1 MFADVC
7 ASLVYPCEDV
17 TRVAQRKRRS
27 GGLTAGLQRLRRP
40 QVVWLS
46 LVASMTAAGG
56 LMTLLD
62 GGRAP
67 RMDGVALAAA
77 ARTTQVSSIESVFR
91 TRQALDRER
100 WQYIVIHHS
109 GAAHGSAQTLTTQ
122 HEALG
127 LKGLGHHFV
136 IGNGNGSG
144 DGEVFVGHRWLDQIA
159 GAHAGGPNGELY
171 NLRSIGVCLIGDG
184 DRRPF
189 TPAQISRLA
198 DLVSSLCRE
207 FGIPEERVILH
218 RSIAG
223 TTSPGRLFPEAALR
237 ERLSALR
244 TGGGPI
250 EAR

>member
-1 MFADVC
+1 M
-7 ASLVYPCEDV
+7 
-17 TRVAQRKRRS
+17 
-27 GGLTAGLQRLRRP
+27 
-40 QVVWLS
+40 
-46 LVASMTAAGG
+46 AA
-56 LMTLLD
+56 LD
-62 GGRAP
+62 GPRAP

-77 ARTTQVSSIESVFR
+77 TRTTQVTSIESIFR
-91 TRQALDRER
+91 TRAPVARDR

-109 GAAHGSAQTLTTQ
+109 GSAHGSAQTLAAQ
-122 HEALG
+122 HEAVG

-144 DGEVFVGHRWLDQIA
+144 DGELFVGHRWLDQGY
-159 GAHAGGPNGELY
+159 GAHAAGPDGEWY
-171 NLRSIGVCLIGDG
+171 NTRSIGICLIGDG

-189 TPAQISRLA
+189 SPAQMSRLA
-198 DLVSSLCRE
+198 DLVSALCRD
-207 FGIPEERVILH
+207 FGIPEDRVILH

-244 TGGGPI
+244 PGGTI

>member
-1 MFADVC
+1 MS
-7 ASLVYPCEDV
+7 ASRVYSCEDV
-17 TRVAQRKRRS
+17 TRVARQKRATN
-27 GGLTAGLQRLRRP
+27 GLTAGLKRLRRP

-56 LMTLLD
+56 VMAALD

-77 ARTTQVSSIESVFR
+77 TRTTQVASIESVFR
-91 TRQALDRER
+91 TRAPLERER
-100 WQYIVIHHS
+100 WQYIVIHDS
-109 GAAHGSAQTLTTQ
+109 GAAHGSAQTLAAQ

-127 LKGLGHHFV
+127 LKGLGYHFV

-144 DGEVFVGHRWLDQIA
+144 DGEVFVGHRWMDQA
-159 GAHAGGPNGELY
+159 FGAHAAGPDGEWY
-171 NLRSIGVCLIGDG
+171 NLRSIGICLVGDG
-184 DRRPF
+184 DRRLF
-189 TPAQISRLA
+189 TPTQVSRLA
-198 DLVSSLCRE
+198 DLVSALCRE
-207 FGIPEERVILH
+207 LNIPEDRVILH

-237 ERLSALR
+237 ERLTALR
-244 TGGGPI
+244 AGGAAT

>member
-1 MFADVC
+1 MA
-7 ASLVYPCEDV
+7 AAL
-17 TRVAQRKRRS
+17 R
-27 GGLTAGLQRLRRP
+27 RLRRP

-46 LVASMTAAGG
+46 LVASMTVAGG
-56 LMTLLD
+56 MMAALD

-77 ARTTQVSSIESVFR
+77 TRTTQVNSIESVFR
-91 TRQALDRER
+91 TRAPLARDQWR
-100 WQYIVIHHS
+100 YIVIHHS
-109 GAAHGSAQTLTTQ
+109 GASHGSAQTLAAQ

-127 LKGLGHHFV
+127 LKGLGYHFV

-144 DGEVFVGHRWLDQIA
+144 DGELFVGHRWLDQA
-159 GAHAGGPNGELY
+159 YGAHAAGPEGERY
-171 NLRSIGVCLIGDG
+171 NLQSIGICLVGDG

-189 TPAQISRLA
+189 TSAQISRLA
-198 DLVSSLCRE
+198 DLVSSMCRE
-207 FGIPEERVILH
+207 LGIPEDRVILH

-223 TTSPGRLFPEAALR
+223 TTSPGRFFSEAALR

-244 TGGGPI
+244 PGGGV